1 VVVVLNPVGQQQGK
15 PEYELLQQQDI
26 FIILIIN

>member
-1 VVVVLNPVGQQQGK
+1 VVVVVLNPVGQQQGK

-26 FIILIIN
+26 FLYFNH